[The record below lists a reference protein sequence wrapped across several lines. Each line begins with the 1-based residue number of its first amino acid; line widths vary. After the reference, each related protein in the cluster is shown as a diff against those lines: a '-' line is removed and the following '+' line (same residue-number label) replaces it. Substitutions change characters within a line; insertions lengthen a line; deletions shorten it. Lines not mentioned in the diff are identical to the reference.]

1 VTPSSSWSGPFA
13 EFGCVVT
20 ESAID
25 YNGHMNDAAYAQ
37 VLADANELFL
47 DALGLSVSYRERTGC
62 ALYTVEMTI
71 RFRQE
76 VSLGQTLR
84 GESWLSSHDAKRVG
98 VHTRI
103 IAADGG
109 TVATGDT
116 LYLHVDTAA
125 GEVRP
130 FPEDRA
136 ALLAEVRTCHADSLP
151 AR

>member
-1 VTPSSSWSGPFA
+1 VPGT
-13 EFGCVVT
+13 
-20 ESAID
+20 AID

-71 RFRQE
+71 KFRQE
-76 VSLGQTLR
+76 ASLGDTLR
-84 GESWLSSHDAKRVG
+84 GQSWLATCDAKRVG

-103 IAADGG
+103 IAADGR

-125 GEVRP
+125 GGVRP
-130 FPEDRA
+130 FPQDRA
-136 ALLAEVRTCHADSLP
+136 AVLAEALASHADSLP

>member
-1 VTPSSSWSGPFA
+1 VP
-13 EFGCVVT
+13 

-25 YNGHMNDAAYAQ
+25 YNGHMNDAAYAE

-71 RFRQE
+71 KFLRE
-76 VSLGQTLR
+76 ASLGDTLR
-84 GESWLSSHDAKRVG
+84 GESWLATCDAKRLG

-103 IAADGG
+103 LGADGEP
-109 TVATGDT
+109 VATGDT

-125 GEVRP
+125 GGVRP
-130 FPEDRA
+130 FPEDQGA
-136 ALLAEVRTCHADSLP
+136 VLAEVRASHADSLP